1 MNDQA
6 YVKLMQRLGYQ
17 FKELDLLR
25 RALTHR
31 SHQDKNNERL
41 EFLGDAILGMV
52 VGDELFHR
60 YPKAREG
67 ELSRMRSSLVSGEVL
82 AELAQELQLQDYIRL
97 GMGEEKSGGRQR
109 PSILSDVVEAIIA
122 AIYLDGGLGQ
132 ARACVLGWH
141 QKRMTHLVSGEAVKD
156 AKSQLQEWL
165 QARHMPLP
173 HYESTVSGAAHQQT
187 FKVNCQVK
195 GMSIQAQGVSSSR
208 RKAEQM
214 AALHFLEKL
223 NESAN

>member
-6 YVKLMQRLGYQ
+6 YVELMQRLGYQ
-17 FKELDLLR
+17 FKELDLLC

-82 AELAQELQLQDYIRL
+82 AELAQELQLQDHIRL

-122 AIYLDGGLGQ
+122 AIYLDGGLEQ
-132 ARACVLGWH
+132 ARACVLAWH
-141 QKRMTHLVSGEAVKD
+141 QQRITHFISGEAVKD

-165 QARHMPLP
+165 QAQHMPLP
-173 HYESTVSGAAHQQT
+173 SYESTVSGAAHQQT
-187 FKVNCQVK
+187 FRVTCQVE

-208 RKAEQM
+208 RKAEQI

-223 NESAN
+223 NDSAN